1 MIDYIALNKHFQ
13 DKDKPF
19 FGYCQLEVAD
29 YRSGEMKY
37 NLLGCRPLE
46 VYWNEGLY
54 RLRLKG
60 SLLYFIQNHNFTYS
74 DSLFRE
80 AVEYLEGILHCSLW
94 DSNVGEFEYGTI
106 IEVEKSPKEYI
117 LHHFAND
124 KKLSESK
131 NQKSENFL
139 RRWEEPNVSL
149 KMYDENRNIKL
160 KQNKSE
166 IEYVR
171 LAGWNPELHYLKW
184 EAHYKR
190 PHLIFNGGRYL
201 KLADLLSP
209 VFQERFREDLLYQ
222 YSRLSP
228 FRTVIPPENKKQAS
242 TDGILFWTLAE
253 TLLNNNIPLSKMK
266 KFIYAMINNL
276 PDSVLLP
283 NDKKARKRQIRS
295 LLKRLGE
302 SDTSQ
307 WDLSEVM
314 KEKIK
319 KTGVMAGLNSI

>member
-19 FGYCQLEVAD
+19 FGHCQEIAA
-29 YRSGEMKY
+29 YRSGEIKY
-37 NLLGCRPLE
+37 NILGCRPLE
-46 VYWNEGLY
+46 IYWNESLH

-74 DSLFRE
+74 DSQFRE
-80 AVEYLEGILHCSLW
+80 AVDYLERILHCSLW
-94 DSNVGEFEYGTI
+94 DSNVDEFEYGTI

-117 LHHFAND
+117 LHHFTND

-166 IEYVR
+166 IEYVKQ
-171 LAGWNPELHYLKW
+171 AGWNPELHYLKW

-201 KLADLLSP
+201 KLADLLNLA
-209 VFQERFREDLLYQ
+209 FQERFRENLLWQ

-228 FRTVIPPENKKQAS
+228 FRTVVPPENKKLAS
-242 TDGILFWTLAE
+242 TGGILLLTLAE
-253 TLLNNNIPLSKMK
+253 TLLNDNIPLPKMK
-266 KFIYAMINNL
+266 KFIYAKINSFS
-276 PDSVLLP
+276 DSVLSP
-283 NDKKARKRQIRS
+283 NDKRARKRQIRS
-295 LLKRLGE
+295 LLKRLEE
-302 SDTSQ
+302 SDASQ
-307 WDLSEVM
+307 WDLSEVL
-314 KEKIK
+314 KEKIEK
-319 KTGVMAGLNSI
+319 RE

>member
-19 FGYCQLEVAD
+19 FGHCQIEAV
-29 YRSGEMKY
+29 YNSGETMY
-37 NLLGCRPLE
+37 SLLGCRELKIF
-46 VYWNEGLY
+46 WNENLH
-54 RLRLKG
+54 RLKLKG

-74 DSLFRE
+74 DSQFRE
-80 AVEYLEGILHCSLW
+80 AVEYLEGILQCSLW
-94 DSNVGEFEYGTI
+94 DSDVDEFEYGTI

-117 LHHFAND
+117 IHHFAND
-124 KKLSESK
+124 KKLLESK
-131 NQKSENFL
+131 NQKDENFL
-139 RRWEEPNVSL
+139 RRWEDADVSL
-149 KMYDENRNIKL
+149 KMYDENRNIRL
-160 KQNKSE
+160 KQTNSE
-166 IEYVR
+166 KEY
-171 LAGWNPELHYLKW
+171 LKQAGWNPKLHYLKW

-201 KLADLLSP
+201 KLADLLNP
-209 VFQERFREDLLYQ
+209 AFQERFREDLLYQ

-242 TDGILFWTLAE
+242 AGGILLWTLAE
-253 TLLNNNIPLSKMK
+253 KLLRDNIPLSKMK

-295 LLKRLGE
+295 LLKVIEE

-307 WDLSEVM
+307 WDLLEVL
-314 KEKIK
+314 KEKFK

>member
-19 FGYCQLEVAD
+19 FGHCQEIAA
-29 YRSGEMKY
+29 YRSGEIKY
-37 NLLGCRPLE
+37 NILGCRPLE
-46 VYWNEGLY
+46 IYWNESLH

-74 DSLFRE
+74 DSQFRE
-80 AVEYLEGILHCSLW
+80 AVDYLERILHCSLW
-94 DSNVGEFEYGTI
+94 DSNVDEFEYGTI

-117 LHHFAND
+117 LHHSTND

-166 IEYVR
+166 IEYLR
-171 LAGWNPELHYLKW
+171 QAGWNPELHYLKW

-190 PHLIFNGGRYL
+190 PHLIFNGGNYL
-201 KLADLLSP
+201 KLADLLNP

-228 FRTVIPPENKKQAS
+228 FRTVIPPGNKKQAS
-242 TDGILFWTLAE
+242 VGGILLWTLAE
-253 TLLNNNIPLSKMK
+253 KLLNDNIPLPKMK
-266 KFIYAMINNL
+266 KLIYAKINSF
-276 PDSVLLP
+276 PDSVLST
-283 NDKKARKRQIRS
+283 NDKGARKRQIRP
-295 LLKRLGE
+295 LLKRLEE

-307 WDLSEVM
+307 WDLLEVL

-319 KTGVMAGLNSI
+319 KTVVMAGLNSI

>member
-19 FGYCQLEVAD
+19 FGHCQEIAT
-29 YRSGEMKY
+29 YRSGEIKY

-46 VYWNEGLY
+46 IYWNESLH

-74 DSLFRE
+74 DSQFRE
-80 AVEYLEGILHCSLW
+80 AVDFLERILHCSLW
-94 DSNVGEFEYGTI
+94 DSNVDEFEYGTI

-166 IEYVR
+166 IEYVKQ
-171 LAGWNPELHYLKW
+171 AGWNPELHYLKW

-201 KLADLLSP
+201 KLADLLNLA
-209 VFQERFREDLLYQ
+209 FQERFRENLLWQ

-228 FRTVIPPENKKQAS
+228 FRTVVPPENKKLAS
-242 TDGILFWTLAE
+242 TGGILLLTLAE
-253 TLLNNNIPLSKMK
+253 TLLNDNIPLPKMK
-266 KFIYAMINNL
+266 KFIYAKINSFS
-276 PDSVLLP
+276 DSVLSP
-283 NDKKARKRQIRS
+283 NDKRARKRQIRS
-295 LLKRLGE
+295 LLKRLEE
-302 SDTSQ
+302 SDASQ
-307 WDLSEVM
+307 WDLSEVL
-314 KEKIK
+314 KEKIEK
-319 KTGVMAGLNSI
+319 RE

>member
-19 FGYCQLEVAD
+19 FGHCQEIAA
-29 YRSGEMKY
+29 YRSGEIKY
-37 NLLGCRPLE
+37 NILGCRPLE
-46 VYWNEGLY
+46 IYWNESLH

-80 AVEYLEGILHCSLW
+80 AVEYLERILHCSLW
-94 DSNVGEFEYGTI
+94 DSNVDEFEYGTI

-117 LHHFAND
+117 LHHFTND

-166 IEYVR
+166 IEYLR
-171 LAGWNPELHYLKW
+171 QAGWNPELHYLKW

-190 PHLIFNGGRYL
+190 PHLIFNAGSFL
-201 KLADLLSP
+201 KLADLLNSA
-209 VFQERFREDLLYQ
+209 FQERFREDLLYQ

-242 TDGILFWTLAE
+242 AGGILLWTLAE
-253 TLLNNNIPLSKMK
+253 S
-266 KFIYAMINNL
+266 Y
-276 PDSVLLP
+276 
-283 NDKKARKRQIRS
+283 
-295 LLKRLGE
+295 
-302 SDTSQ
+302 
-307 WDLSEVM
+307 
-314 KEKIK
+314 
-319 KTGVMAGLNSI
+319 

>member
-19 FGYCQLEVAD
+19 FGHCQIEAV
-29 YRSGEMKY
+29 YNNGETRY
-37 NLLGCRPLE
+37 SLSGCRKLE
-46 VYWNEGLY
+46 IFWNENLH

-60 SLLYFIQNHNFTYS
+60 SLLYYIQNHNFTYS
-74 DSLFRE
+74 DSQFRE
-80 AVEYLEGILHCSLW
+80 AVDYLERILHCSLW
-94 DSNVGEFEYGTI
+94 DSNVDEFEFGTI

-117 LHHFAND
+117 LHHYAND

-131 NQKSENFL
+131 NQKSENYL

-171 LAGWNPELHYLKW
+171 QAGWNPELHYLKW

-190 PHLIFNGGRYL
+190 PHLIFNSGRYL
-201 KLADLLSP
+201 KLADLLNP
-209 VFQERFREDLLYQ
+209 AFQKRFQEDLLYQ

-242 TDGILFWTLAE
+242 AGGILLWTLAE
-253 TLLNNNIPLSKMK
+253 TLLNDNIPLSKVK
-266 KFIYAMINNL
+266 KLIYAKINGF
-276 PDSVLLP
+276 PDSVLSP

-295 LLKRLGE
+295 LLKVIEE

-307 WDLSEVM
+307 WDLLEVL
-314 KEKIK
+314 KEKFK

>member
-19 FGYCQLEVAD
+19 FGHCQEIAA
-29 YRSGEMKY
+29 YRSGEIKY
-37 NLLGCRPLE
+37 NILGCRPLE
-46 VYWNEGLY
+46 IYWNESLH

-80 AVEYLEGILHCSLW
+80 AVEYLEGILYCSLW
-94 DSNVGEFEYGTI
+94 DSNVDEFEYGTI

-117 LHHFAND
+117 LHHFTNE

-166 IEYVR
+166 IEYLR
-171 LAGWNPELHYLKW
+171 QAGWNPELHYLKW

-190 PHLIFNGGRYL
+190 PHLIFNGGSFL
-201 KLADLLSP
+201 KLADLLNP
-209 VFQERFREDLLYQ
+209 AFQERFREDLLYQ

-242 TDGILFWTLAE
+242 TDGILLLTLAE
-253 TLLNNNIPLSKMK
+253 TLLNDNIPLPKMK
-266 KFIYAMINNL
+266 KLIYTKINSF
-276 PDSVLLP
+276 PDSVLSP
-283 NDKKARKRQIRS
+283 DDKGARKRQIRP
-295 LLKRLGE
+295 LLKRLEE

-307 WDLSEVM
+307 WDLLEVL
-314 KEKIK
+314 KEKFK

>member
-19 FGYCQLEVAD
+19 FGHCQEIAA
-29 YRSGEMKY
+29 YRSGEIKY
-37 NLLGCRPLE
+37 NILGCRPLE
-46 VYWNEGLY
+46 IYWNESLH

-80 AVEYLEGILHCSLW
+80 AVEYLEGILYCSLW
-94 DSNVGEFEYGTI
+94 DSNVDEFEYGTI

-117 LHHFAND
+117 LHHFTND

-166 IEYVR
+166 IEYLR
-171 LAGWNPELHYLKW
+171 QAGWNPELHYLKW

-190 PHLIFNGGRYL
+190 PHLIFNGGSFL
-201 KLADLLSP
+201 KLADLLNP
-209 VFQERFREDLLYQ
+209 AFQERFREDLLYQ

-242 TDGILFWTLAE
+242 TDGILLLTLAE
-253 TLLNNNIPLSKMK
+253 TLLNDNIPLPKMK
-266 KFIYAMINNL
+266 KFIYAKINSFPN
-276 PDSVLLP
+276 SVLSP
-283 NDKKARKRQIRS
+283 DDKGARKRQFRP
-295 LLKRLGE
+295 LLKKLEE

-307 WDLSEVM
+307 WDLLEVL
-314 KEKIK
+314 KEKFK

>member
-19 FGYCQLEVAD
+19 FGHCQEIAD
-29 YRSGEMKY
+29 YRSGEIKY
-37 NLLGCRPLE
+37 NILGCRPLE
-46 VYWNEGLY
+46 IYWNESLH

-74 DSLFRE
+74 DSQFRE
-80 AVEYLEGILHCSLW
+80 AVDYLERILHCSLW
-94 DSNVGEFEYGTI
+94 DSNVDEFEYGTI

-117 LHHFAND
+117 LHHSTND

-166 IEYVR
+166 IEYLR
-171 LAGWNPELHYLKW
+171 QAGWNPELHYLKW

-190 PHLIFNGGRYL
+190 PHLIFNGGNYL
-201 KLADLLSP
+201 KLADLLNP

-228 FRTVIPPENKKQAS
+228 FRTVIPPGNKKQAS
-242 TDGILFWTLAE
+242 VGGILLWTLAE
-253 TLLNNNIPLSKMK
+253 KLLNDNIPLPKMK
-266 KFIYAMINNL
+266 KLIYAKINSF
-276 PDSVLLP
+276 PDSVLST
-283 NDKKARKRQIRS
+283 NDKGARKRQIRP
-295 LLKRLGE
+295 LLKRLEE

-307 WDLSEVM
+307 WDLLEVL

-319 KTGVMAGLNSI
+319 KTVVMAGLNSI

>member
-19 FGYCQLEVAD
+19 FGHCQEIAA
-29 YRSGEMKY
+29 YRSGEIKY
-37 NLLGCRPLE
+37 NILGCRPLE
-46 VYWNEGLY
+46 IYWNESLH

-80 AVEYLEGILHCSLW
+80 AVEYLEGILYCSLW
-94 DSNVGEFEYGTI
+94 DSNVDEFEYGTI

-166 IEYVR
+166 IEYVKQS
-171 LAGWNPELHYLKW
+171 GWNPELHYLKW

-190 PHLIFNGGRYL
+190 PHLIFNGGHYL
-201 KLADLLSP
+201 KLADLLNP
-209 VFQERFREDLLYQ
+209 AFQERFREDLLYQ

-242 TDGILFWTLAE
+242 VGGILLWTLAE
-253 TLLNNNIPLSKMK
+253 KLLNDNIPLPKMK
-266 KFIYAMINNL
+266 KFIYAKINSFPN
-276 PDSVLLP
+276 SVLSP
-283 NDKKARKRQIRS
+283 DDKGARKRQFRP
-295 LLKRLGE
+295 LLKKLEE

-307 WDLSEVM
+307 WDLLEVL
-314 KEKIK
+314 KEKFK